1 VFIEA
6 QRLALSCIS
15 DCTVFGLRGMPGQE
29 QILTSWERGQVQPNQ
44 FRLTTHG
51 GVGELDVRIAL
62 TYVVDVVGVQE
73 FAARTTRYQY
83 LVSDIAGQE
92 LVIFDWHPTGRSPIT
107 TPHLHIPAA
116 RAVVLAQR
124 EGTPRAGART
134 YLGALHFPTGS
145 TRTAAVVEML
155 IREFSVDPARPDWEH
170 VLGAGVAS

>member
-1 VFIEA
+1 MFIET

-15 DCTVFGLRGMPGQE
+15 DCTVFGLHGMSGQE

-62 TYVVDVVGVQE
+62 TYVMDVVGVQE

-92 LVIFDWHPTGRSPIT
+92 W
-107 TPHLHIPAA
+107 
-116 RAVVLAQR
+116 
-124 EGTPRAGART
+124 
-134 YLGALHFPTGS
+134 
-145 TRTAAVVEML
+145 
-155 IREFSVDPARPDWEH
+155 
-170 VLGAGVAS
+170 